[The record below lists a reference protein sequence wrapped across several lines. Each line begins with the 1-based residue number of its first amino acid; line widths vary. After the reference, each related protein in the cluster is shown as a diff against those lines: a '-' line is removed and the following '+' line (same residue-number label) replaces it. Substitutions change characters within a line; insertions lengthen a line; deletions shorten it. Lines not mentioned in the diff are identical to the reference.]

1 VRREELLLR
10 GAALLLED
18 ATAEEKSCSVGER
31 LWACPDCKKD
41 PDGKC
46 QAQRNAEQRR
56 EAAAGLI
63 AMGRSA

>member
-1 VRREELLLR
+1 MTREELLLR

-31 LWACPDCKKD
+31 LWACPDCNKE

-46 QAQRNAEQRR
+46 QAQRNTEQRR